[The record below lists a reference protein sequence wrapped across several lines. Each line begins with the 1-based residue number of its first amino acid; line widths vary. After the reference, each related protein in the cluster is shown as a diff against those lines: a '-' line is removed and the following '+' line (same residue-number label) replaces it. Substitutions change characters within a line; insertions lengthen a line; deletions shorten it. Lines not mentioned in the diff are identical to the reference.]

1 MPSQIE
7 RIIWTKIMGSSKNIG
22 KRVDGTRQ
30 IVINEPLKPEYSN
43 NIRHHTNREEIKRF
57 MKVYGI
63 PSYTLE
69 KERTKT
75 DTNYILNIEEDNYKY
90 LREQMKAT
98 FSDFLFIRE

>member
-7 RIIWTKIMGSSKNIG
+7 RIIWTKIMSSSKNIG

-30 IVINEPLKPEYSN
+30 IVINQPIKPDYSN
-43 NIRHHTNREEIKRF
+43 SIQYHTNTKEIKRF
-57 MKVYGI
+57 MKVYKI

-75 DTNYILNIEEDNYKY
+75 DTNYILSIGEDKYEY
-90 LREQMKAT
+90 LRKQMKST

>member
-7 RIIWTKIMGSSKNIG
+7 RIIWTKIMSSSKNIG

-30 IVINEPLKPEYSN
+30 IIINQPIKSDYSSS
-43 NIRHHTNREEIKRF
+43 IQYHTNTKEIKRF
-57 MKVYGI
+57 MKVYKI

-75 DTNYILNIEEDNYKY
+75 DTNYILSIGEDKYEY
-90 LREQMKAT
+90 LRKQMKST